1 MPSLTQMSKKQLLEK
16 ALEHAVEGD
25 NVEKMKRKDLIGFIN
40 HVNDPTPSM
49 GLAVDVEAEIKY
61 PPVTITLDV
70 PDDIQHTSGFLQ
82 VIETKPYPKMGE
94 EGWTDYVL
102 SLLRKDE
109 MQDGNPTLFGLRR
122 IAQQLISPIVE
133 CRTLVKQIP
142 NPTNNFTATVVVE
155 VTFCVT
161 KYKSVQI
168 WSGAADVSK
177 ANCMEEYAKHPT
189 ATAESR
195 AEGRALR
202 KALGINVHT
211 VDEVGISPVDVNDD
225 GLISANQVS
234 SIDMMATTRLNI
246 SVLALL
252 SSLGIS
258 DRATDELTVKE
269 GIQVLGALQ
278 EFFNNPESIPEEIK
292 DD

>member
-25 NVEKMKRKDLIGFIN
+25 NVEKMKRKELIGFISRFN
-40 HVNDPTPSM
+40 NLTTIES
-49 GLAVDVEAEIKY
+49 EIK
-61 PPVTITLDV
+61 TITLEV
-70 PDDIQHTSGFLQ
+70 PNITMSTSGFLRPL
-82 VIETKPYPKMGE
+82 ETKLFPKMGE

-102 SLLRKDE
+102 GLLRKDE

-142 NPTNNFTATVVVE
+142 NPTNNFTSTVVVE
-155 VTFCVT
+155 VTFT
-161 KYKSVQI
+161 DYGGGKGGL

-177 ANCMEEYAKHPT
+177 DNCMEEYARHPT

-225 GLISANQVS
+225 GLISSNQVS

-246 SVLALL
+246 SVPALL
-252 SSLGIS
+252 NNLGIT

-269 GIQVLGALQ
+269 GIQVLGKLQ
-278 EFFNNPESIPEEIK
+278 DFFNDPESIPQEMKNEN
-292 DD
+292 

>member
-1 MPSLTQMSKKQLLEK
+1 MPSLTQMNKKQLIKEAK
-16 ALEHAVEGD
+16 KIGIEDEEIG
-25 NVEKMKRKDLIGFIN
+25 KPKRKELIEMIRNFNKSIACG
-40 HVNDPTPSM
+40 PSI
-49 GLAVDVEAEIKY
+49 DEKSEIKT
-61 PPVTITLDV
+61 VTLEPSDV
-70 PDDIQHTSGFLQ
+70 QYTSGYLQ
-82 VIETKPYPKMGE
+82 AMDTKVYPKMGE

-102 SLLRKDE
+102 GLLRKDE

-142 NPTNNFTATVVVE
+142 NPTNNFTSTVVVE
-155 VTFCVT
+155 VTFT
-161 KYKSVQI
+161 NYGGGKGGL
-168 WSGAADVSK
+168 WSGAADVSP
-177 ANCMEEYAKHPT
+177 ANCMEEYARHPT

-225 GLISANQVS
+225 GLISSNQVS
-234 SIDMMATTRLNI
+234 SIDMMAATRLNI
-246 SVLALL
+246 SVSALL
-252 SSLGIS
+252 NNLGIT

-278 EFFNNPESIPEEIK
+278 EFFKNPKNIPEDIK
-292 DD
+292 ND

>member
-1 MPSLTQMSKKQLLEK
+1 MPSLTQMNKKQLIEEARKLGIDYIKKPMKKIIIEDIKLKNSANDCENMENQCISLNIEK
-16 ALEHAVEGD
+16 NTV
-25 NVEKMKRKDLIGFIN
+25 
-40 HVNDPTPSM
+40 
-49 GLAVDVEAEIKY
+49 
-61 PPVTITLDV
+61 
-70 PDDIQHTSGFLQ
+70 
-82 VIETKPYPKMGE
+82 PKMGE

-102 SLLRKDE
+102 GLLRKDE

-133 CRTLVKQIP
+133 YRTLVKQIP
-142 NPTNNFTATVVVE
+142 NPTNNFTSTVVVE
-155 VTFCVT
+155 ITF
-161 KYKSVQI
+161 KDGQL

-177 ANCMEEYAKHPT
+177 LNCMEEYAKHPT

-211 VDEVGISPVDVNDD
+211 VDEVGISPIDVNDD
-225 GLISANQVS
+225 GLISSNQVS
-234 SIDMMATTRLNI
+234 SIDMMATTRLKI
-246 SVLALL
+246 SVPALL
-252 SSLGIS
+252 SSLGIT

-278 EFFNNPESIPEEIK
+278 EFFNNPESIPEGIK
-292 DD
+292 ND

>member
-1 MPSLTQMSKKQLLEK
+1 MPSLTQMNKKQL
-16 ALEHAVEGD
+16 VEEAIKRG
-25 NVEKMKRKDLIGFIN
+25 VEDENSLKKIKRKELIEI
-40 HVNDPTPSM
+40 VRS
-49 GLAVDVEAEIKY
+49 LATHPGQTKLILQELQESIDTTA
-61 PPVTITLDV
+61 
-70 PDDIQHTSGFLQ
+70 TSGHLQ
-82 VIETKPYPKMGE
+82 VIEVKPHPKMGE

-122 IAQQLISPIVE
+122 IAQQLISRIVE

-155 VTFCVT
+155 VTFDNRGG
-161 KYKSVQI
+161 KGGL

-177 ANCMEEYAKHPT
+177 LNCMEEYAKHPT

-234 SIDMMATTRLNI
+234 SIDMMATTRLKI

-252 SSLGIS
+252 NSLGIS

>member
-1 MPSLTQMSKKQLLEK
+1 MPSLTQMNKKQLIEEAATLGVFIK
-16 ALEHAVEGD
+16 D
-25 NVEKMKRKDLIGFIN
+25 PKMKRKELMEIIRLNKNPAIVEIN
-40 HVNDPTPSM
+40 TPSQTVT
-49 GLAVDVEAEIKY
+49 LQAPTDVMA
-61 PPVTITLDV
+61 
-70 PDDIQHTSGFLQ
+70 TSGYLQ
-82 VIETKPYPKMGE
+82 VIDIKPYPKIGE
-94 EGWTDYVL
+94 EGWTEHVL
-102 SLLRKDE
+102 TLCRKDE

-155 VTFCVT
+155 ITF
-161 KYKSVQI
+161 KDGQI

-177 ANCMEEYAKHPT
+177 ANCMEEYARHPT

-225 GLISANQVS
+225 GLISSNQVS
-234 SIDMMATTRLNI
+234 SIDMMATKRLNI
-246 SVLALL
+246 SVSALL
-252 SSLGIS
+252 CSLGIS

-278 EFFNNPESIPEEIK
+278 EFFNNPDNIPEEIK

>member
-1 MPSLTQMSKKQLLEK
+1 MPSLTQMNKKQLIEEAK
-16 ALEHAVEGD
+16 KIGIEDEEIG
-25 NVEKMKRKDLIGFIN
+25 KPKRKELIEMIRNF
-40 HVNDPTPSM
+40 NDSIACGPSIDKKTKIEHIS
-49 GLAVDVEAEIKY
+49 GATSHDQD
-61 PPVTITLDV
+61 TITC
-70 PDDIQHTSGFLQ
+70 TSGYVQ
-82 VIETKPYPKMGE
+82 VIDMKLNPKMGE

-102 SLLRKDE
+102 GLLRKDE

-122 IAQQLISPIVE
+122 IAQQLIHPIKE

-142 NPTNNFTATVVVE
+142 NPTNNFTSTVVVE
-155 VTFCVT
+155 ITF
-161 KYKSVQI
+161 KDGQL

-177 ANCMEEYAKHPT
+177 ANCMEEYARHPT

-225 GLISANQVS
+225 GLISSNQVS

-246 SVLALL
+246 SVPALL
-252 SSLGIS
+252 NSLGIS
-258 DRATDELTVKE
+258 DRVTDELTVKE

-278 EFFNNPESIPEEIK
+278 EFFNNPESIPERIK
-292 DD
+292 ND

>member
-1 MPSLTQMSKKQLLEK
+1 MPSLTQMNKKQLIEEAK
-16 ALEHAVEGD
+16 KIGIEDEEIG
-25 NVEKMKRKDLIGFIN
+25 KPKRKELIEMIRNFKDSIACGPSIDEASDLI
-40 HVNDPTPSM
+40 
-49 GLAVDVEAEIKY
+49 
-61 PPVTITLDV
+61 
-70 PDDIQHTSGFLQ
+70 
-82 VIETKPYPKMGE
+82 VIPKMGDE
-94 EGWTDYVL
+94 NWTEHVL
-102 SLLRKDE
+102 SLCRKDE

-122 IAQQLISPIVE
+122 IAQQLISRIVE

-142 NPTNNFTATVVVE
+142 NPTNNFTSTVVVE
-155 VTFCVT
+155 VTFT
-161 KYKSVQI
+161 NYGGGKGGL

-177 ANCMEEYAKHPT
+177 DNCMEEYAKHPT

-225 GLISANQVS
+225 GLISSNQVS

-246 SVLALL
+246 SISALL
-252 SSLGIS
+252 SSLGIT

-269 GIQVLGALQ
+269 GIQVLGKLQ
-278 EFFNNPESIPEEIK
+278 DFFNNPESIPQEIK
-292 DD
+292 SEN

>member
-1 MPSLTQMSKKQLLEK
+1 MPSLTQMNKKQLIEEAQKLGIGYVK
-16 ALEHAVEGD
+16 
-25 NVEKMKRKDLIGFIN
+25 KPTRKRIIEDIRLKN
-40 HVNDPTPSM
+40 SVNDCESM
-49 GLAVDVEAEIKY
+49 ENQCVD
-61 PPVTITLDV
+61 LN
-70 PDDIQHTSGFLQ
+70 
-82 VIETKPYPKMGE
+82 IEKNTVPKMGE
-94 EGWTDYVL
+94 EGWTDYVI

-122 IAQQLISPIVE
+122 IAQQLISRIVE

-155 VTFCVT
+155 VTFT
-161 KYKSVQI
+161 RYAGGPGGL
-168 WSGAADVSK
+168 WSGAADVSP
-177 ANCMEEYAKHPT
+177 ANCMEEYARHPT

-225 GLISANQVS
+225 GLISSNQVS

-246 SVLALL
+246 SVSALL
-252 SSLGIS
+252 NSLGIS

-278 EFFNNPESIPEEIK
+278 EFFNNPENIPEEIK

>member
-1 MPSLTQMSKKQLLEK
+1 MPSLTQMNKKQLIEEAKTLGIFIK
-16 ALEHAVEGD
+16 D
-25 NVEKMKRKDLIGFIN
+25 PKMKRKELIEVIRLN
-40 HVNDPTPSM
+40 KDPM
-49 GLAVDVEAEIKY
+49 IVKIDAI
-61 PPVTITLDV
+61 PPQTVTIQSSTDTAA
-70 PDDIQHTSGFLQ
+70 TSGYIQ
-82 VIETKPYPKMGE
+82 VMDMKLNPKMGE

-102 SLLRKDE
+102 GLLRKDE

-122 IAQQLISPIVE
+122 IAQQLISRIVE

-155 VTFCVT
+155 VTFT
-161 KYKSVQI
+161 NYGGGKGGL
-168 WSGAADVSK
+168 WSGAADVSP

-225 GLISANQVS
+225 GLISSNQVS
-234 SIDMMATTRLNI
+234 SIDMMATTRLHI
-246 SVLALL
+246 SVPALL
-252 SSLGIS
+252 SNLGIT

-278 EFFNNPESIPEEIK
+278 EFFNNPENIPEEIK
-292 DD
+292 ND

>member
-1 MPSLTQMSKKQLLEK
+1 MPSLAQMSKKQLFEE
-16 ALEHAVEGD
+16 ALDRQMEDEDVLK
-25 NVEKMKRKDLIGFIN
+25 KMKRKELIGLIN
-40 HVNDPTPSM
+40 HFNNPTAGPST
-49 GLAVDVEAEIKY
+49 AVDVEAEIKSF
-61 PPVTITLDV
+61 PGTITLEV
-70 PDDIQHTSGFLQ
+70 PDGIQHRSGFLQ
-82 VIETKPYPKMGE
+82 VLETKPYPKMGE
-94 EGWTDYVL
+94 EGWTDHVL
-102 SLLRKDE
+102 SLCRKDE

-122 IAQQLISPIVE
+122 ITQQLISPIVE

-142 NPTNNFTATVVVE
+142 NPTNDFTSTVVVE
-155 VTFCVT
+155 ITF
-161 KYKSVQI
+161 KSGQL

-211 VDEVGISPVDVNDD
+211 VDEVGISPVDINDD
-225 GLISANQVS
+225 GLISSNQVS

-246 SVLALL
+246 SVPALL
-252 SSLGIS
+252 NNLGIT
-258 DRATDELTVKE
+258 DRATDELTFKE
-269 GIQVLGALQ
+269 GVQVLGALQ
-278 EFFNNPESIPEEIK
+278 MFLNNPESIPEEIK